1 MLFPEGPYYIV
12 LRITYKLGL
21 ISNSFF
27 FFFFF
32 ILSNVHGSCLLDHL
46 DSSLSVF
53 FLCALCLTKF

>member
-21 ISNSFF
+21 ISISFF

-32 ILSNVHGSCLLDHL
+32 FYFV
-46 DSSLSVF
+46 
-53 FLCALCLTKF
+53 